1 MNLKEISEILN
12 VSSSTISRVIN
23 NKPGVNEN
31 TRKLVKKYLD
41 EQGIM
46 KTNENNNIVI
56 IIPDFENPYFGE
68 IIKEASRIL
77 FKEGYQ
83 VSTYDTDETLDIEK
97 QIIKSIL
104 KRGAC
109 GVIFCVSD
117 GHGSAKH
124 VEMLQTSNIPV
135 VLFDRELEFSVDGV
149 FLNDFQSAFMATEH
163 LIKNNCKKIA
173 LLHGP
178 LRLKNISSR
187 FSGYKYA
194 LEKYGLKFDES
205 LLFEGD
211 MHIESGYQMMKQI
224 NEKNLDMDGILILN
238 NFMTI
243 GALDYI
249 NNNNVDMYKTLKIF
263 GYDMPAY
270 VHSLNPNFNYI
281 TRSRKEMGI
290 QVSRLILNKIN
301 KLGSH
306 TNTVIIDP
314 IIV

>member
-1 MNLKEISEILN
+1 MNLKELSERLN
-12 VSSSTISRVIN
+12 VSMSTISRVMN
-23 NKPGVNEN
+23 NKPGVNDK
-31 TRKLVKKYLD
+31 TRALVKEYL
-41 EQGIM
+41 EEYGII
-46 KTNENNNIVI
+46 KNSENNNIVI

-68 IIKEASRIL
+68 IIKEASRL
-77 FKEGYQ
+77 LLKEGFQ
-83 VSTYDTDETLDIEK
+83 VSIYDTDETLEIER
-97 QIIKSIL
+97 QIVKTVL
-104 KRGAC
+104 KTGAA

-124 VEMLQTSNIPV
+124 IEMLQSSNIPV
-135 VLFDRELEFSVDGV
+135 VLFDRELDFSLDGV
-149 FLNDFQSAFMATEH
+149 FLNDFQSAFMATEF
-163 LIKNNCKKIA
+163 LIKNGCKKIA

-178 LRLKNISSR
+178 MRLKNISNR
-187 FSGYKYA
+187 FNGYRYA
-194 LEKYGLKFDES
+194 LEKHGIEFDKN

-211 MHIESGYQMMKQI
+211 MHIESGYNMTKKI
-224 NEKNLDMDGILILN
+224 NEKNLDIDGILILN

-249 NNNNVDMYKTLKIF
+249 NNNNVDMYKKLKIF

-290 QVSRLILNKIN
+290 QISKMIVNKIKKTDN
-301 KLGSH
+301 H
-306 TNTVIIDP
+306 TNTIIIDP

>member
-1 MNLKEISEILN
+1 MNLKDISQKLN
-12 VSSSTISRVIN
+12 VSMSTISRVMN
-23 NKPGVNEN
+23 NKPGVNDK
-31 TRKLVKKYLD
+31 TRQLVKEYL
-41 EQGIM
+41 EEYGII
-46 KTNENNNIVI
+46 KNNENNNIII

-68 IIKEASRIL
+68 IIKETSRIL
-77 FKEGYQ
+77 FKEGFQ
-83 VSTYDTDETLDIEK
+83 VSIYDTDETLDIER

-124 VEMLQTSNIPV
+124 VEMLQSSNIPV

-149 FLNDFQSAFMATEH
+149 FLNDFQSAFMATEQ

-187 FSGYKYA
+187 LRGYTYA
-194 LEKYGLKFDES
+194 LEKHGIKFDEK

-211 MHIESGYQMMKQI
+211 MHIESGYEVMKKI
-224 NEKNLDMDGILILN
+224 DENKLKVDGILILN

-249 NNNNVDMYKTLKIF
+249 NNNNVDMYKSLKIF

-281 TRSRKEMGI
+281 TRSRKEMAI
-290 QVSRLILNKIN
+290 QVSQMIIN
-301 KLGSH
+301 KVKKTGTH

>member
-1 MNLKEISEILN
+1 MNLKEISSNLN
-12 VSSSTISRVIN
+12 VSMSTISRVIN
-23 NKPGVNEN
+23 NKPGVNDK
-31 TRKLVKKYLD
+31 TRQLVKEYL
-41 EQGIM
+41 EEYGII
-46 KTNENNNIVI
+46 KSNENNNIII

-68 IIKEASRIL
+68 IIKETSRIL

-83 VSTYDTDETLDIEK
+83 VSIYDTDETLDIEK

-149 FLNDFQSAFMATEH
+149 FLNDFQSAFMATEQ

-187 FSGYKYA
+187 FNGYKYA
-194 LEKYGLKFDES
+194 LEKYGIKFDET

-211 MHIESGYQMMKQI
+211 MHIESGYSVMKKI
-224 NEKNLDMDGILILN
+224 DEKKLNTDGILILN

-249 NNNNVDMYKTLKIF
+249 NNNNLEMYKTLKIF

-281 TRSRKEMGI
+281 TRSRKEMAVQI
-290 QVSRLILNKIN
+290 SQMMINKIL
-301 KLGSH
+301 KSGTH